1 MSRAFVDDDA
11 DRPTSFRKF
20 PLPPRDDPGF
30 DAAAAEALLE
40 GARDGDTGTAE
51 QQTGYYWGEP
61 RLHPHVKR
69 IMERAIAERD
79 ERLEQLARRFLR

>member
-11 DRPTSFRKF
+11 DRPTSFRQF

-40 GARDGDTGTAE
+40 GARDGETGQAE

-61 RLHPHVKR
+61 RLHAHVKR
-69 IMERAIAERD
+69 ILERAIAEND